1 MSANALTNPI
11 RTQTSPGPTVSG
23 PVVLLGRLLFALI
36 FLMSGPRHF
45 MSSTIA
51 YARTG
56 CAHGFDRRACLRI
69 DRVARRS
76 FHSAGLSRQNR
87 SLAHRSLSCGRYA
100 HVAQILG
107 NFRSHGGADADGK
120 FHEECFHAGRR
131 AAHHSIRL
139 RAVEP

>member
-23 PVVLLGRLLFALI
+23 PVVL
-36 FLMSGPRHF
+36 
-45 MSSTIA
+45 
-51 YARTG
+51 
-56 CAHGFDRRACLRI
+56 RI

-87 SLAHRSLSCGRYA
+87 SLAPRSLSCGRYA

-131 AAHHSIRL
+131 AAHHSIWL
-139 RAVEP
+139 RAMES